1 MNSNQNNNNPDT
13 NQVELIQVISN
24 LEYAQRLIRQT
35 RADVIN
41 LFTDEE
47 RHSNE
52 GVHFG
57 SALYG
62 LMKDIDKAVE
72 CLNLINVFRNPEEN
86 SQFIEKLNFYAKQE
100 GGENFTGS
108 LCPPEPDDDNE
119 WDDLIG
125 KK

>member
-1 MNSNQNNNNPDT
+1 MNDNQNNN
-13 NQVELIQVISN
+13 QAELIQVISN

-35 RADVIN
+35 RADAIK

-47 RHSNE
+47 RNSNE

-62 LMKDIDKAVE
+62 LMKDIDTAVD
-72 CLNLINVFRNPEEN
+72 CLNLINVFRNPDKN
-86 SQFIEKLNFYAKQE
+86 KQFIEKMNFYAKQE
-100 GGENFTGS
+100 GSENFSGS
-108 LCPPEPDDDNE
+108 LFLPEPEDDDGWN
-119 WDDLIG
+119 DLIG